1 MDKQILLYK
10 YTGIGIN
17 LRKEEIF
24 QYATWMDLEDTILSE
39 ISQSQGDKHCMIYL
53 YEVSNQR

>member
-39 ISQSQGDKHCMIYL
+39 ISQSQGDKHCMI
-53 YEVSNQR
+53 